1 MFASSFG
8 SNFLQIGFFSDALR
22 ISLTF
27 FWLKVFDLFNLI
39 SFVPILLIIV
49 VCLANA
55 GVLGDFVDFFVSNK
69 SSLVSSETIALVRSE
84 LA

>member
-27 FWLKVFDLFNLI
+27 FWLKDFSLFNLI
-39 SFVPILLIIV
+39 SYVPILCIIV
-49 VCLANA
+49 VRLTNA
-55 GVLGDFVDFFVSNK
+55 GVLGDFFASKK
-69 SSLVSSETIALVRSE
+69 SSLISSDLNALEGSE